1 MITSLVFVVVV
12 LVCWLVDFFQDK
24 LSLWNSFHNI
34 TVNATT
40 SPAKT
45 IYFSLEKQ
53 IFSAVLLSSWVR
65 ERNGQVGPRQM
76 PMVWQPR
83 VLYKLSCLQQTIRD
97 HIKNGPGPV
106 DI

>member
-53 IFSAVLLSSWVR
+53 IFSAVLLSFGHSAGSEKEMDKWV
-65 ERNGQVGPRQM
+65 QDKC

-83 VLYKLSCLQQTIRD
+83 VLYKLMSTTNYQR
-97 HIKNGPGPV
+97 PY
-106 DI
+106 